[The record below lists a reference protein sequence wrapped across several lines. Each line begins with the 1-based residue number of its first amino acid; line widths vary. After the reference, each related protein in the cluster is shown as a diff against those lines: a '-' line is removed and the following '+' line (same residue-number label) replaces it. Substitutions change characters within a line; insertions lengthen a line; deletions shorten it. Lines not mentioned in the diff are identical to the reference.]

1 MELEGL
7 IMTATIN
14 EKVEDL
20 SNSYKSNTLMIVM
33 ILCDTFQG
41 WQRQPRTIMRLCR
54 MMNMISLCMMV

>member
-7 IMTATIN
+7 IMTETIN

-33 ILCDTFQG
+33 IIDTFQG
-41 WQRQPRTIMRLCR
+41 YQRQPRTIMRLCR